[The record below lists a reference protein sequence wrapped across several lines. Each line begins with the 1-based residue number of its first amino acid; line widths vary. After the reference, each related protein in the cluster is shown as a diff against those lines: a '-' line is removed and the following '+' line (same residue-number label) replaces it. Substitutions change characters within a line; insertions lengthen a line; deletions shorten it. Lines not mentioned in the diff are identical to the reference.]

1 MAKLLKAMTDILE
14 LPSDIMMSLP
24 KIEIIGNMEATIENH
39 RGLLEYTTEQIS
51 IRGNKGITLILRG
64 RKLRLKRLC
73 KEEITIQGFLLDIEF
88 SID

>member
-24 KIEIIGNMEATIENH
+24 KIEILKHGGNHRNH

-51 IRGNKGITLILRG
+51 IRGNGITLI
-64 RKLRLKRLC
+64 
-73 KEEITIQGFLLDIEF
+73 
-88 SID
+88 